1 MGWCLFYAKKG
12 CLSKYWKINKDVVK
26 LFSWQAVNG
35 DSYAAF
41 EGFFFNHTTFFF
53 IYKSMKLLLY
63 AANK

>member
-12 CLSKYWKINKDVVK
+12 CLSKYWKINKDVK
-26 LFSWQAVNG
+26 FFSWQAVNS

-41 EGFFFNHTTFFF
+41 EGFFLIILLFF